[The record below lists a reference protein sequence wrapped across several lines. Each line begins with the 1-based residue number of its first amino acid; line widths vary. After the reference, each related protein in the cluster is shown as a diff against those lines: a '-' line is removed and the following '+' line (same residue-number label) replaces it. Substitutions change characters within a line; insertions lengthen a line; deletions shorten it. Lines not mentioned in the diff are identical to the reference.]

1 MQKYISSATG
11 ITDVALALFSRRSTR
26 ERDLQAQNHELRSRL
41 HERLTMPVMQDH
53 NRFVGMG
60 DAKDARGTLDFIQG
74 STATA
79 IRVIRQRV
87 QGLER
92 GAFARRFID
101 GEFVDSQLFEH
112 PLAEL
117 LRNPT
122 LGPDGLRSH
131 TAYQLFG
138 LVTTH
143 YEALAESY
151 LFIIRD
157 GMGIPRQ
164 LQMARPGTIR
174 PLLKGGVIAGYM
186 QTTGFGSS
194 IRLKPSDLVRIWE
207 PDPFDLFESRSILGK
222 NRVTIETGQFADER
236 WRNFYQNDATPQ
248 MAFETTDAEAVLPD
262 EEKQETVAR
271 KFFERFRRRD
281 GKWAGSPAFVKPGW
295 QLKKLSSEDE
305 AASGVLMMDHL
316 SGRTFNAFGVST
328 SLVGKNQDVNRAAAE
343 TARFTFDQ
351 NTVDPITKAIDDAL
365 TSQLASQYPVG
376 DGVELIVK
384 HLPFIQRDKAF
395 ELGKDA
401 IDLAN
406 KTRSVNQ
413 VRADRVPALDPVP
426 YGDDPIGTFAD
437 TPYTGEVEDLDL
449 SALSTVPAPEP
460 TAVVVVTEDD
470 GEEGDR
476 SIPVTVGPMGRAHS
490 LSQMRAWFTPQLEW
504 ERTIQRDEVF
514 TPRFRAMQ
522 RSVFLQQGKDT
533 LARFFAT
540 ERGARAMRVSLGEAC
555 RAAADDLVE
564 QIFPLDVWQDMFE
577 QTTEVVRK
585 QSFVASATEATEA
598 INGTVFKLTDTAQ
611 QALTKMDLTHIKLIN
626 SQTQSILRGQLRLGL
641 ANGESTGQIA
651 ARITRQFEIRRKDAV
666 RIARTEI
673 ANAVQ
678 VAQVEGYRQSGVVEQ
693 KLWNTSLDGLVRDS
707 HELEGQTRD
716 LDDEFTLAN
725 GSRAVAPADAAL
737 PAGDRINCRCF
748 VTPVF
753 IGEESSEGLAF
764 SESGVQGDRPEANVA
779 GVA

>member
-1 MQKYISSATG
+1 MI
-11 ITDVALALFSRRSTR
+11 
-26 ERDLQAQNHELRSRL
+26 
-41 HERLTMPVMQDH
+41 QDH

-60 DAKDARGTLDFIQG
+60 DSKDARGTLDFIQG

-101 GEFVDSQLFEH
+101 GEFVDQQLFDH
-112 PLAEL
+112 PLANL

-138 LVTTH
+138 LITTQ
-143 YEALAESY
+143 YEALADSY

-164 LQMARPGTIR
+164 LQMARPGTMR
-174 PLLKGGVIAGYM
+174 PLLSGGVVAGYQ

-194 IRLKPSDLVRIWE
+194 LRLKPTDVIRIWE
-207 PDPFDLFESRSILGK
+207 PDPFELFESRSIMGK

-236 WRNFYQNDATPQ
+236 WRSFYENDATPQ
-248 MAFETTDAEAVLPD
+248 MVFEASDSTIRLPD
-262 EEKQETVAR
+262 EEKQEEVTR
-271 KFFERFRRRD
+271 KFVERFHRRF
-281 GKWAGSPAFVKPGW
+281 GKWRGKGAFVKPGW
-295 QLKKLSSEDE
+295 KVKQMSSESD

-328 SLVGKNQDVNRAAAE
+328 SLVGKNEDVNRAAAE

-365 TSQLASQYPVG
+365 TSQLATQYPVG

-384 HLPFIQRDKAF
+384 HLPFIQQDKAF

-401 IDLAN
+401 IDLVN
-406 KTRSVNQ
+406 KTRTVNQ

-449 SALSTVPAPEP
+449 SALSTVPAAEPE
-460 TAVVVVTEDD
+460 TVEVETEDE
-470 GEEGDR
+470 GEDEDR
-476 SIPVTVGPMGRAHS
+476 ARATGVTRAHS
-490 LSQMRAWFTPQLEW
+490 LSQRRAHFTPELEW

-522 RSVFLQQGKDT
+522 RSVFKQQGKDT
-533 LARFFAT
+533 LARFNAAGRAHGRAVSVAT
-540 ERGARAMRVSLGEAC
+540 WWGQAGKLADWS
-555 RAAADDLVE
+555 RAAADDLVKE
-564 QIFPLDVWQDMFE
+564 IFPLDVWDDMFKK
-577 QTTEVVRK
+577 TTEVVRR

-598 INGTVFKLTDTAQ
+598 ITGDVFKLTDQAQ
-611 QALTKMDLTHIKLIN
+611 RAIAKMDLAHIKFVN
-626 SQTQSILRGQLRLGL
+626 AQTQSLLKGQLRLGL
-641 ANGESTGQIA
+641 ANGESTDRIAKRIVDTFGQ
-651 ARITRQFEIRRKDAV
+651 RRKDAL

-673 ANAVQ
+673 ADAVQ
-678 VAQVEGYRQSGVVEQ
+678 TAQVEGYRQTGVVEQ
-693 KLWNTSLDGLVRDS
+693 KQWNTSLDADVRDS
-707 HELEGQTRD
+707 HEIEGQTRD
-716 LDDEFTLAN
+716 LDDEFTLTN
-725 GSRAVAPADAAL
+725 GSRAEGPAATSL

-753 IGEESSEGLAF
+753 VDEESSEGLSF

-779 GVA
+779 GVT